1 MAATLLSINNYYYP
15 RGGAEVAFFRHN
27 GMLNDAGF
35 RVVPFAMNHRLNV
48 GGAERSEF
56 ASELEYGGDSDSL
69 FTKLRKG
76 LKAVY
81 SFEARTKLAR
91 LIDRSAPDVCH
102 AHNVYH
108 HLSPSILSL
117 VRSRG
122 IPLVMTLHDLK
133 LACPAYSML
142 SHDGVCERC
151 RDGRLYQ
158 VVTNRCMKGSF
169 ALSALVMVESYL
181 HRFLRSYLRNVDRF
195 IVPSKFYLSKL
206 VEWGYPAE
214 RFEYV
219 PNFVAAES
227 FDACYSPGKRFVY
240 FGRLAR
246 EKGVATLL
254 RAAAQAKVG
263 VDVIG
268 TGPME
273 PELRTLA
280 GDGDVRFLGFMT
292 GANLNAAVAA
302 ARAVVVPSEVY
313 ENAPLAVLEGA
324 ALGKPLIVA
333 RIGGLPELVVESE
346 SSWSFEPRSVAE
358 LAAILRRVA
367 AMPDARVAAAG
378 MAARRHVEQQ
388 FSPQRYL
395 ERIRSIYGELGV
407 AWP

>member
-1 MAATLLSINNYYYP
+1 MAPTLLSINNYYYP
-15 RGGAEVAFFRHN
+15 RGGAEIVFLRHN
-27 GMLNDAGF
+27 GMLLDAGF
-35 RVVPFAMNHRLNV
+35 SVVPFAMNHRLNV
-48 GGAERSEF
+48 GGAERAEFVSEI
-56 ASELEYGGDSDSL
+56 EYGVESDGL
-69 FTKLRKG
+69 VTKVRKG

-81 SFEARTKLAR
+81 SFEARSKLAH

-102 AHNVYH
+102 AHNIYH
-108 HLSPSILSL
+108 HLSPSILGL
-117 VRSRG
+117 VRARG

-158 VVTNRCMKGSF
+158 VVTNRCMKGSL

-181 HRFLRSYLRNVDRF
+181 HRFLHSYLRNVDRF
-195 IVPSKFYLSKL
+195 IVPSRFLLNKL

-219 PNFVAAES
+219 PNFVSTTS
-227 FDACYSPGKRFVY
+227 FEPCYAPGKRFVY

-246 EKGVATLL
+246 EKGIATLI
-254 RAAAQAKVG
+254 RAAAAANVPL
-263 VDVIG
+263 DVIG
-268 TGPME
+268 TGPIE
-273 PELRTLA
+273 SELRTLA
-280 GDGDVRFLGFMT
+280 AGGDVRFLGFMT
-292 GANLNAAVAA
+292 GAKLNAAVSS

-333 RIGGLPELVVESE
+333 RIGGLPELVVENE
-346 SSWSFEPRSVAE
+346 SSWSFESRSVEE
-358 LAAILRRVA
+358 LAAVLRRVA
-367 AMPDARVAAAG
+367 DLPDPVVAAAG
-378 MAARRHVEQQ
+378 MAARRRVEQE

-395 ERIRSIYGELGV
+395 ERIRDIYGRLGV
-407 AWP
+407 EWP

>member
-15 RGGAEVAFFRHN
+15 RGGAEVVFFRHN

-35 RVVPFAMNHRLNV
+35 RVVPFAMNHRMNV
-48 GGAERSEF
+48 GGAERAEF
-56 ASELEYGGDSDSL
+56 ASELEYGADSDGL
-69 FTKLRKG
+69 LTKIRKG

-81 SFEARTKLAR
+81 SLEARSKLAR

-117 VRSRG
+117 VRARG

-133 LACPAYSML
+133 IACPAYSML

-158 VVTNRCMKGSF
+158 VVKHRCMKGSL

-181 HRFLRSYLRNVDRF
+181 HHLLGSYLRNVDRF
-195 IVPSKFYLSKL
+195 LVPSRFYLHKL

-219 PNFVAAES
+219 PNFVSAES
-227 FDACYSPGKRFVY
+227 FEACFAPGTRFVY

-246 EKGVATLL
+246 EKGIATLI
-254 RAAAQAKVG
+254 RAAAAAQVG

-268 TGPME
+268 SGPAE
-273 PELRTLA
+273 PELRALA
-280 GDGDVRFLGFMT
+280 RGGDVRFLGFMT
-292 GANLNAAVAA
+292 GAKLNAAVAS
-302 ARAVVVPSEVY
+302 ARAVVVPSEWY

-333 RIGGLPELVVESE
+333 RIGGLPELVVENE
-346 SSWSFEPRSVAE
+346 SGWSFASRSVGE
-358 LAAILRRVA
+358 LATTLRRVA
-367 AMPDARVAAAG
+367 DLPDDEIAAAG
-378 MAARRHVEQQ
+378 MAARRRIERE
-388 FSPQRYL
+388 FSPRRYL
-395 ERIRSIYGELGV
+395 ERIRGVYGRLGV
-407 AWP
+407 EWP